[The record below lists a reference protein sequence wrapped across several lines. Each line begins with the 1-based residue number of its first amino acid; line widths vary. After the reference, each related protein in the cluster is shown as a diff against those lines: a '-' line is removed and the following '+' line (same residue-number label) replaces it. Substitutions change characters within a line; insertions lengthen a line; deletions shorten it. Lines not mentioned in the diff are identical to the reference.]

1 MSKTV
6 IIIKPD
12 GVVKLMTRYM
22 LETEDRKWINTFNSR
37 NEALDYAK
45 ADLAAAFQFQGVP
58 SDQWAK
64 LAKRSILTNLTTR
77 EEDLVYYVYHNG
89 RTVLLTK
96 PL

>member
-64 LAKRSILTNLTTR
+64 LAKRSIIICFQLYR
-77 EEDLVYYVYHNG
+77 QSYVSVAKHS
-89 RTVLLTK
+89 
-96 PL
+96 